1 MAHPLVAAR
10 IILAAIMDIACL
22 NTDKATASV
31 PATMADEL
39 QQRLDEANRMY
50 TIDLQH
56 VRVQNKRESAAMLS
70 DYSNLMTSYRRKCE
84 VVDKHT
90 RAAAQIKVNFRAF
103 GSEIRAVAE
112 DRDAKAQEIEY
123 LRALLSE

>member
-10 IILAAIMDIACL
+10 IILVAIVDIACL
-22 NTDKATASV
+22 NTDKASASV
-31 PATMADEL
+31 LATMADKL
-39 QQRLDEANRMY
+39 QQRLDDAKRLYAFN
-50 TIDLQH
+50 LQH

-70 DYSNLMTSYRRKCE
+70 NYNNLMTLYRRKCE

-103 GSEIRAVAE
+103 GSEIRAVAG
-112 DRDAKAQEIEY
+112 DRNAKAEEIEY

>member
-1 MAHPLVAAR
+1 MYLSSSFYSRSALSSRCWSSSAIVAG
-10 IILAAIMDIACL
+10 
-22 NTDKATASV
+22 TDAK
-31 PATMADEL
+31 
-39 QQRLDEANRMY
+39 RLYAFN
-50 TIDLQH
+50 LQH

-70 DYSNLMTSYRRKCE
+70 NYNNLMTLYRRKCE

-90 RAAAQIKVNFRAF
+90 RAAAQIKVNFWAF

-112 DRDAKAQEIEY
+112 DRDDKTQEIEY